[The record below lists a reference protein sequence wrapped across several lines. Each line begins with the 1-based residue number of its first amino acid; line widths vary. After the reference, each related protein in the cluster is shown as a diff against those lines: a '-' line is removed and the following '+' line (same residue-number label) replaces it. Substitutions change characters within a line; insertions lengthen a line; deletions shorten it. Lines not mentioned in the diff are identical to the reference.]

1 MVNGK
6 PAWKFGTE
14 ISSKRLKRVKLHFQL
29 NTCIQNMALFKL
41 TITCR
46 KPLTSTPIGKCKII
60 VLGLYSNWSTW
71 RANKV
76 QTLVFKEKRMM
87 KITIGKAF
95 KLRRKCNETD
105 PPVVIND
112 SNGLFGSLTRRK
124 LFFFSFFQCPSDK
137 TKQHISTDT
146 SYQLRMVVA
155 GW

>member
-14 ISSKRLKRVKLHFQL
+14 ISSKRLKRVKLHFQS
-29 NTCIQNMALFKL
+29 NIYIQNMALFK
-41 TITCR
+41 
-46 KPLTSTPIGKCKII
+46 LTSTPIGKCKII

-112 SNGLFGSLTRRK
+112 SNSLFGSLTRRK
-124 LFFFSFFQCPSDK
+124 LFFFSFLQCPSDK

-155 GW
+155 GWWFGLVLQP

>member
-1 MVNGK
+1 
-6 PAWKFGTE
+6 
-14 ISSKRLKRVKLHFQL
+14 
-29 NTCIQNMALFKL
+29 MALFK
-41 TITCR
+41 
-46 KPLTSTPIGKCKII
+46 LTSTPIGKCKII

-76 QTLVFKEKRMM
+76 QTLVFKEERMM

-124 LFFFSFFQCPSDK
+124 LFFLLFCNALRIKPN
-137 TKQHISTDT
+137 STSAQT
-146 SYQLRMVVA
+146 LHTNY
-155 GW
+155 GWW

>member
-1 MVNGK
+1 M
-6 PAWKFGTE
+6 FGTE
-14 ISSKRLKRVKLHFQL
+14 ISSKRLKRVKLHFQS
-29 NTCIQNMALFKL
+29 NTYIQNMALFK
-41 TITCR
+41 
-46 KPLTSTPIGKCKII
+46 LTSTPIGKCKII

-76 QTLVFKEKRMM
+76 QTLVFKEERMM

-124 LFFFSFFQCPSDK
+124 LFFFSFLQCPSDK